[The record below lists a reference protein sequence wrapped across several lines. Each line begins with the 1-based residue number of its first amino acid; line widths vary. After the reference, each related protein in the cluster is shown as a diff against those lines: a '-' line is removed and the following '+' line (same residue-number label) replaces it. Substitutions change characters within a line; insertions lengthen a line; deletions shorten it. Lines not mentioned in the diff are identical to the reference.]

1 VGQFSIGVNNN
12 FQQSTLEPSGHV
24 RPVPGSFGSDFV
36 DGHPD
41 QSASRLPLRR
51 QITPSILLT
60 IYIYSYLN
68 RIKAGAAYFAYGASK
83 DSIDLRNHLHRCV
96 FDRSFITA

>member
-1 VGQFSIGVNNN
+1 MGQFSIGVNNN

-68 RIKAGAAYFAYGASK
+68 RIKAGRSVLRLRGIEGLYRSPKSPAS
-83 DSIDLRNHLHRCV
+83 LRLR
-96 FDRSFITA
+96 